1 MTQTLK
7 SLSKQ
12 AQPKVLAEANA
23 RIDELVQINDELFS
37 LVKEL
42 KAQVEE
48 LSERLG
54 KSSRNSSHPPSSDSS
69 YQRSKRR
76 KANPTG
82 RKKGAQPGHTKH
94 SREILPEES
103 VNKVQR
109 YFPHA
114 QCHCGGPIAMNSEP
128 TIRHQV
134 FDLPMPKYSVIEHQ
148 VYSGKC
154 QACQDV
160 FHADLPS
167 DVPSG
172 QMGPGLMSWIVLM
185 SGQFHLSIRK
195 IQQLLA
201 EQWQLDFSIGAIS
214 EAQGK
219 ANVWLVEHYKDIGGD
234 VRSSKVAHAD
244 ETTHWS
250 FGERAW
256 LWVLAS
262 ASSVYFMTHCS
273 RGKKAAAQLLGNFQ
287 GYLVSDQ
294 YVGYNNFNTFKR
306 QLCWSHLIR
315 KFIAM
320 SERPGNGG
328 KIGKKLLLYSYMVVR
343 TRHRFDKN
351 QISEA
356 IYLRRIL
363 RLQWCFEETLEKG
376 TRLRIDSRAANQCKY
391 LLPDVHMCW
400 TFLEDPKIPLTN
412 NYAERSLRGYVIWR
426 KLSYSTQSDAGN
438 QFRPMILSVIHTLRL
453 QGQSTYSFLRKSCTE
468 HMHHGKVSTRLDF
481 SRKTILKTS

>member
-1 MTQTLK
+1 MAQTLK
-7 SLSKQ
+7 SLSTQ
-12 AQPKVLAEANA
+12 ARPKNLAEANA
-23 RIDELVQINDELFS
+23 RIDELVQINDELVT

-54 KSSRNSSHPPSSDSS
+54 KSSRNSSRPPSSDSS
-69 YQRSKRR
+69 YQRSRRR
-76 KANPTG
+76 KPKPTG
-82 RKKGAQPGHTKH
+82 RKKGAQFGHTKH
-94 SREILPEES
+94 SREILP
-103 VNKVQR
+103 VDCVDKVQR
-109 YFPHA
+109 YFPHG
-114 QCHCGGPIAMNSEP
+114 QCHCGGQIAMNSEP

-148 VYSGKC
+148 IYSGKC
-154 QACQDV
+154 QTCQNL
-160 FHADLPS
+160 FQADLPS
-167 DVPSG
+167 SVPSG
-172 QMGPGLMSWIVLM
+172 QMGPGLISWIVLM

-201 EQWQLDFSIGAIS
+201 EQWQLNFSIGAIS

-219 ANVWLVEHYKDIGGD
+219 ANIWLVEHYKDIGED
-234 VRSSKVAHAD
+234 IRSSKIAHAD

-262 ASSVYFMTHCS
+262 ASSVFFMTHSS

-320 SERPGNGG
+320 SERRGNGG
-328 KIGKKLLLYSYMVVR
+328 KIGKKLLLYSQAVIR
-343 TRHRFDKN
+343 TRHRLDKN
-351 QISEA
+351 QISQTT
-356 IYLRRIL
+356 YLRRIR
-363 RLQWCFEETLEKG
+363 RLQWSFEEALEKG
-376 TRLRIDSRAANQCKY
+376 TRLRIDSRTANQCKY

-400 TFLEDPKIPLTN
+400 TFMEDHNIPLTN

-426 KLSYSTQSDAGN
+426 KLSYSTQSEAGN
-438 QFRPMILSVIHTLRL
+438 QFRPMVLSVIQTLRL
-453 QGQSTYSFLRKSCTE
+453 QGLSTYRFLRQSCTE
-468 HMHHGKVSTRLDF
+468 HMHSGKVNTHLDF